1 MTTYRPSFEG
11 KGVEPLVEANTR
23 AHRQVLGADPKPPVP
38 SFSSMWRDIS
48 CYNEVGIPAVTYGPA
63 LGAGGG
69 NATLGVD
76 DLYNASCIYALT
88 ALNLCDQEKPSALK
102 T

>member
-1 MTTYRPSFEG
+1 
-11 KGVEPLVEANTR
+11 
-23 AHRQVLGADPKPPVP
+23 
-38 SFSSMWRDIS
+38 MWLDII

-76 DLYNASCIYALT
+76 ALLNASRIYALT
-88 ALNLCDQEKPSALK
+88 ALNLCDQVKPSGLR